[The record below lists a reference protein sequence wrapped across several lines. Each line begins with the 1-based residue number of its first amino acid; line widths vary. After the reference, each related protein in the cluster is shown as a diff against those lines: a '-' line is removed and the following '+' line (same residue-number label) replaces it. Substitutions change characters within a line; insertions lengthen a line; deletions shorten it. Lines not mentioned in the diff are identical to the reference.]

1 MRLSHG
7 VVSYGR
13 EIIEFGYCHVDRK
26 TLEIAVHPNQA
37 VIVKAPLGVELAEVQ
52 RRVARRARWIIKKRN
67 YFRQFEPSTPARC
80 YVGGETHLYLGR
92 RYRLKVS
99 SGEHHDEIKL
109 VKGYFVIQVKGRV
122 SSEKS
127 KSLLDE
133 WYTKKAAVK
142 YRESFDRCWPHF
154 SKHSLP
160 QPRMQIKRLKKRWGS
175 LSDKGK
181 LTLNA
186 DLIRAHI
193 ECIDYV
199 VTHELCHLQCKD
211 HSSKFYGLLERIMPD
226 WKRRKHKLEVTLV

>member
-1 MRLSHG
+1 MRLFHG

-13 EIIEFGYCHVDRK
+13 EKIEFSFCHIDRK
-26 TLEIAVHPNQA
+26 TLEIAVHPDQS
-37 VIVKAPLGVELAEVQ
+37 VVVKAPLGIALDEIK
-52 RRVARRARWIIKKRN
+52 RRVARRARWIIKQKN
-67 YFRQFEPSTPARC
+67 FFRQFDPRTPARC

-92 RYRLKVS
+92 RYRLKITA
-99 SGEHHDEIKL
+99 GQQDEVKL
-109 VKGYFVIQVKGRV
+109 LKGYFTIQVKGRV

-142 YRESFDRCWPHF
+142 YRESFDRCWSHF
-154 SKHSLP
+154 PKHSLP

-186 DLIRAHI
+186 DLIRAHR

-211 HSSKFYGLLERIMPD
+211 HSSKFYSLLERIMPD
-226 WKRRKHKLEVTLV
+226 WERRKYKLEVTLA